1 MKEYLKK
8 KGEIIAVII
17 ITIGLS
23 VQLVFIFIPP
33 FNDWSF
39 ELDSELFNHYGCFI
53 GGFSGSLF
61 TLVGAILVYLTFTLQ
76 KESIDQQQ
84 EKDARSQFDST
95 FFNLLRTQQE
105 ITTQISEKFCF
116 LGEYRTKLSKQVSG
130 RLFFRYATK
139 ELTRILLSAQQEKYL
154 GIYSEN
160 EQEQNTL
167 ENAYE
172 EAVND
177 YKVPGYEY
185 ILDNFK
191 KELKLTFVNKIY
203 DIKQKEWEKLHEN
216 NAEKRIV
223 LAYNFF
229 FNRYEPVIGFYFRH
243 LYHILKYI
251 KKEKERRLEIIK
263 KEEKE
268 RRLGIT
274 KKEKERC
281 LEIAKAKVKRDM
293 NQYVDF
299 LQAQM
304 SSNEL
309 LLLYYNA
316 FLFPKMRELL
326 IEFPAML
333 ENLTKSYLNDDLK
346 KCNIGIK
353 IKDRNQLLDIAL
365 GSFQ

>member
-177 YKVPGYEY
+177 SKVPGYD
-185 ILDNFK
+185 L
-191 KELKLTFVNKIY
+191 
-203 DIKQKEWEKLHEN
+203 
-216 NAEKRIV
+216 
-223 LAYNFF
+223 
-229 FNRYEPVIGFYFRH
+229 
-243 LYHILKYI
+243 
-251 KKEKERRLEIIK
+251 
-263 KEEKE
+263 
-268 RRLGIT
+268 
-274 KKEKERC
+274 
-281 LEIAKAKVKRDM
+281 
-293 NQYVDF
+293 
-299 LQAQM
+299 
-304 SSNEL
+304 SST
-309 LLLYYNA
+309 Y
-316 FLFPKMRELL
+316 
-326 IEFPAML
+326 
-333 ENLTKSYLNDDLK
+333 
-346 KCNIGIK
+346 KCNF
-353 IKDRNQLLDIAL
+353 L
-365 GSFQ
+365 GADNKQ

>member
-17 ITIGLS
+17 ITIGLL
-23 VQLVFIFIPP
+23 VQFGFLFIAP

-39 ELDSELFNHYGCFI
+39 ESDSELFNHYGCFI

-105 ITTQISEKFCF
+105 ITSQISEKFWDLKKDCI
-116 LGEYRTKLSKQVSG
+116 KLSSKRVSG
-130 RLFFRYATK
+130 RLFFCYATE
-139 ELTRILLSAQQEKYL
+139 ELNRILLSAKQEKYL
-154 GIYSEN
+154 GMYSED
-160 EQEQNTL
+160 EQEQDAL
-167 ENAYE
+167 ENAHE
-172 EAVND
+172 KTVND
-177 YKVPGYEY
+177 SKIPGQEY
-185 ILDNFK
+185 ILDDFK
-191 KELKLTFVNKIY
+191 KEVMLTLVNRIY
-203 DIKQKEWEKLHEN
+203 NINQNGWKKLHEN

-251 KKEKERRLEIIK
+251 KKEKERRIEIIQ
-263 KEEKE
+263 KETIEK
-268 RRLGIT
+268 IN
-274 KKEKERC
+274 
-281 LEIAKAKVKRDM
+281 RDM

-309 LLLYYNA
+309 LLLYYNS
-316 FLFPKMRELL
+316 FLFPKMRNLL
-326 IEFPAML
+326 TEFPAML
-333 ENLTKSYLNDDLK
+333 ENLTKNYLSKDLQQ
-346 KCNIGIK
+346 CRIGII
-353 IKDRNQLLDIAL
+353 IKDKNELLDTAL
-365 GSFQ
+365 DSFQ